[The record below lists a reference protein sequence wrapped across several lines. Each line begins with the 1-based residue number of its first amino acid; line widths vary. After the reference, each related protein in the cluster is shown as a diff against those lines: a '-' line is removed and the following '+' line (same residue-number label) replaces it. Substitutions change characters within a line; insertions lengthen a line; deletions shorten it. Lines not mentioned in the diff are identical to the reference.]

1 MNYYCCFF
9 KKNKSITPTQIQQQ
23 TVNNNITWDSTQI
36 YIPPV
41 EKGCVIKVYDGDTIT
56 IATTLPPYH
65 STMYRFSVRLKDID
79 CPEMKSHNKEE
90 KELAQIAQK
99 KLSDLVLHKT
109 VHLKNVKLEKYGR
122 LLADVYLEDLHLN
135 NYMITNKLAV
145 EYDGKTKHS
154 FT

>member
-1 MNYYCCFF
+1 
-9 KKNKSITPTQIQQQ
+9 
-23 TVNNNITWDSTQI
+23 
-36 YIPPV
+36 
-41 EKGCVIKVYDGDTIT
+41 
-56 IATTLPPYH
+56 
-65 STMYRFSVRLKDID
+65 MYRFSVRLKGID

-109 VHLKNVKLEKYGR
+109 VHLKNIKLEKYGR

-145 EYDGKTKHS
+145 EYDGKTKHT